1 MHLHAQENFAA
12 LLDAYAGAGG
22 SASKGVRG
30 SWGSFLVNAS
40 LLLSSSSQLAAD
52 KDARAV
58 ALSAAVELL
67 SSCPEQDTDTLFR
80 CRGFPLPQDVTL
92 ATKCQFKARSC
103 KCACKSMLQEHRL
116 CLHPVQESSKSPPYA
131 APVAQGMGD

>member
-1 MHLHAQENFAA
+1 MTQLVMRVQATFAA
-12 LLDAYAGAGG
+12 LLDAYAGAGS

-40 LLLSSSSQLAAD
+40 LLLSSDTQLAAD
-52 KDARAV
+52 KDARAA

-80 CRGFPLPQDVTL
+80 YILVC
-92 ATKCQFKARSC
+92 
-103 KCACKSMLQEHRL
+103 
-116 CLHPVQESSKSPPYA
+116 
-131 APVAQGMGD
+131 